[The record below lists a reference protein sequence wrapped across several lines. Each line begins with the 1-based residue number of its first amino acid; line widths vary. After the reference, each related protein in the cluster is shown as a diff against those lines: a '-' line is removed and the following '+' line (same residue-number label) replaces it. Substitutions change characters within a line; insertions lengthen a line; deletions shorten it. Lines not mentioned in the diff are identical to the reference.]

1 MRRFVAYLL
10 ASVTIFLGVGVT
22 FKPVATSINPDLSYR
37 KGQAITFRISHEDEE
52 TEEVSEEELLDYA
65 QIAEDRLKAFDV
77 TDYKIE
83 VRKAMTKDDTHDTFT
98 ITCTANNTDEYD
110 YISKII
116 CANPKISFAT
126 AKGEAQVI
134 EEDFSWHE
142 NDATIEYDGN
152 ASVLVLKI
160 PDKAKTKVDALI
172 EEAKKE
178 EGEEPE
184 PETNEGEETK
194 PSIVMWLNY
203 EEGDDY
209 EKREEDINIKNKIF
223 NECRS
228 DSFYHGS
235 ETTAIQIR
243 YEPAGASKFEIQA
256 AYRKALCACNILNA
270 EETEFKCVK
279 LGSEIVDPS
288 IEELIYYGSHAE
300 LAMSATLISLM
311 VSYAVTALILAIFC
325 RITSIAILASA
336 TLSTFLTFGLFVFFK
351 PLFNVGA
358 LVGLLIVMGTGLFSG
373 LAHNHYLHEEVYKG
387 RSLKKANYEA
397 SKKTT
402 LLTVD
407 SSVILALLGIFIY
420 FIGGSTVASLG
431 AVLIFGAALNVLVN
445 TFVLKGLMWL
455 VTNNTKT
462 QDQLKMFG
470 INKKHVPNLA
480 KEEKPTYFGPYTRYN
495 FAKKSKLTGVIAG
508 AILLAGSVGMITFKA
523 VNGNM
528 FNAGDYFVTKNE
540 FCISSTTSV
549 NESDPIGSLDTF
561 KADVLNKITING
573 TDKRLGYID
582 DISHY
587 EYQYHD
593 SSKEDDHV
601 IHYNIVTITSDINA
615 TYSYSYKDT
624 SKEPKIG
631 ELFEVFETAIQ
642 DNYGT
647 VFDNFTQREVQAFD
661 LPSNAGFILLANV
674 MAVTISALYLWIRY
688 RASRAVTTLIIGAS
702 SALIT
707 IGAMSLLR
715 ITATPVMA
723 VAASLVTMFSLLY
736 SLYILHKDKDLIRD
750 ERIRDYDTRK
760 STLIKAHQMATEPAI
775 NLTAVFICTMVICFG
790 FGPHQFIAIFLSAF
804 IGGLVSV
811 AMNLF
816 LFTSVT
822 QYFEKQISQIKLP
835 EIKLRKKKVVVK
847 DNELSEAIFIGIN
860 D

>member
-37 KGQAITFRISHEDEE
+37 KGQAITFRISHEEDEE
-52 TEEVSEEELLDYA
+52 HTVTEEELLDYA

-83 VRKAMTKDDTHDTFT
+83 VRKNTEFSEDDTTGTFT
-98 ITCTANNTDEYD
+98 ITCTANNSDEYD

-116 CANPKISFAT
+116 CANPKISFDT
-126 AKGEAQVI
+126 VNGTLPVD
-134 EEDFSWHE
+134 EDGFSWHE
-142 NDATIEYDGN
+142 NEATIEYDGN

-160 PDKAKTKVDALI
+160 PDKAKTKVDELI
-172 EEAKKE
+172 EKAKE
-178 EGEEPE
+178 EEGDDPD
-184 PETNEGEETK
+184 PETNEGEDPG
-194 PSIVMWLNY
+194 PSIVMWLNRV
-203 EEGDDY
+203 EGDDY
-209 EKREEDINIKNKIF
+209 DKRDDDINIKNKIF

-228 DSFYHGS
+228 DSFYHTGKTD
-235 ETTAIQIR
+235 EIQIR
-243 YEPAGASKFEIQA
+243 YEAAGSSKFEIQA
-256 AYRKALCACNILNA
+256 AYRKALCACNVLNA
-270 EETEFKCVK
+270 KETEFKCVK
-279 LGSEIVDPS
+279 LGSEIVEPT
-288 IEELIYYGSHAE
+288 IEELINYGSHAE

-311 VSYAVTALILAIFC
+311 VSYAVTAIILAIFC

-336 TLSTFLTFGLFVFFK
+336 TLSTFLTFSLFVFFK

-358 LVGLLIVMGTGLFSG
+358 LVGLLIVMGAGLFSG

-407 SSVILALLGIFIY
+407 SSVVLALLGIFIY

-431 AVLIFGAALNVLVN
+431 AILIFGSVLNVLVN

-462 QDQLKMFG
+462 QDQLKMFA

-495 FAKKSKLTGVIAG
+495 FAKKRKLVGIIAG
-508 AILLAGSVGMITFKA
+508 AVLLAGSIGMITFKA
-523 VNGNM
+523 VNGDM

-540 FCISSTTSV
+540 FCISSTTGA
-549 NESDPIGSLDTF
+549 NESDPIGSIDTF
-561 KADVLNKITING
+561 KADVLNKIMIAG
-573 TDKRLGYID
+573 TDKHLGYVD
-582 DISHY
+582 DISRY

-593 SSKEDDHV
+593 SSKEADYL
-601 IHYNIVTITSDINA
+601 IHYNIVTVTSDVTA
-615 TYSYSYKDT
+615 LYSYNGGDP
-624 SKEPKIG
+624 EPLYDIFHFAVG
-631 ELFEVFETAIQ
+631 DYSSVLNV
-642 DNYGT
+642 
-647 VFDNFTQREVQAFD
+647 TQREVQAYD

-674 MAVTISALYLWIRY
+674 MAVTVSAFYLWIRY
-688 RASRAVTTLIIGAS
+688 RASRAVSTLIIGAS
-702 SALIT
+702 SALTT
-707 IGAMSLLR
+707 IGVMSLLR

-723 VAASLVTMFSLLY
+723 IAASLVTMFSLLY

-760 STLIKAHQMATEPAI
+760 NTLVKAHQMATEPAI

-790 FGPHQFIAIFLSAF
+790 FGPHQFIAVFLSAF

-816 LFTSVT
+816 LFTSIT

-835 EIKLRKKKVVVK
+835 EIKLRKKKVAVQ